1 MYRAGQISSCRS
13 SPLPVRGRPLRIEQT
28 VVVAEYDDPDEIAR
42 LVAASPRPLLVGLDV
57 DGVLAPIVDHADD
70 AVLLAGMGRAVDAVA
85 RLADVYVA
93 VVSGRSVAG
102 LEQFGFGDHVQVI
115 GSHGMEA
122 RDRAMAPL
130 GDQERTLL
138 QRLDDAMV
146 AAADRAGDGAWVE
159 RKPAS
164 VVLHV
169 RQADEAAGPAA
180 IASLIDAITTIDG
193 ATTKAGS
200 GVLEAFA
207 RHADKGTA
215 LVELG
220 RRLAV
225 ATTVFVG
232 DDVTDEDAFA
242 QLSPTDIA
250 IKVGDADTIALHRLC
265 DPAAVLTFL
274 HWLQV
279 SR

>member
-1 MYRAGQISSCRS
+1 
-13 SPLPVRGRPLRIEQT
+13 
-28 VVVAEYDDPDEIAR
+28 VADYDDPIDIAR
-42 LVAASPRPLLVGLDV
+42 LVAASPRPFLVGLDV
-57 DGVLAPIVDHADD
+57 DGVLAPLVDHADD

-85 RLADVYVA
+85 GMADVYVA
-93 VVSGRSVAG
+93 VVSGRSIAG

-122 RDRAMAPL
+122 RERTMAPL

-138 QRLDDAMV
+138 QRLDDAME
-146 AAADRAGDGAWVE
+146 AAADQAGDGAWVE

-180 IASLIDAITTIDG
+180 IVSLIDAISSIDG

-232 DDVTDEDAFA
+232 DDLTDEDAFA

-250 IKVGDADTIALHRLC
+250 IKVGDADTIAPHRLC

-274 HWLQV
+274 RSLEL

>member
-1 MYRAGQISSCRS
+1 
-13 SPLPVRGRPLRIEQT
+13 
-28 VVVAEYDDPDEIAR
+28 VAHYDDPVDIAR
-42 LVAASPRPLLVGLDV
+42 LVAARLRPLLVGLDV
-57 DGVLAPIVDHADD
+57 DGVLAPLVDHADD
-70 AVLLAGMGRAVDAVA
+70 AVLADGMGDAVDALA
-85 RLADVYVA
+85 GLADVYVA

-138 QRLDDAMV
+138 QRLDAAAV

-169 RQADEAAGPAA
+169 RQAEEAAGRVAIAALTDA
-180 IASLIDAITTIDG
+180 IASIDG

-250 IKVGDADTIALHRLC
+250 IKVGDADTIALHRLS
-265 DPAAVLTFL
+265 DPAAVLVL
-274 HWLQV
+274 LRSLQL